1 MAYSLDLRERVIAFI
16 EQGGKKVE
24 ASVLFNV
31 SRPAIDKWVRLK
43 QETGSLEDPPLAP
56 RSWRKINPDL
66 LLSYIDESPDKIL
79 DDYADHFN
87 VSNSG
92 IWRALDRNNFTRKKR
107 QISIKNDVMKN
118 ESNILKK

>member
-1 MAYSLDLRERVIAFI
+1 MSYSLDLRERVIAFI
-16 EQGGKKVE
+16 EQGGKKVD

-31 SRPAIDKWVRLK
+31 SRPTIDRWAQLK
-43 QETGSLEDPPLAP
+43 QETGSLEDSPLAP

-79 DDYADHFN
+79 DDYADLFN

-107 QISIKNDVMKN
+107 QISTKNDVRKN
-118 ESNILKK
+118 DPNIVKK

>member
-1 MAYSLDLRERVIAFI
+1 MAYSVDLRERIIAFI
-16 EQGGKKVE
+16 EQGGKKVD

-31 SRPAIDKWVRLK
+31 SRPTIDRWAQLK
-43 QETGSLEDPPLAP
+43 QETGSLENPPLAP

-66 LLSYIDESPDKIL
+66 LLSYINKSPDKIL

-92 IWRALDRNNFTRKKR
+92 IWRALNRNKITRKKR

-118 ESNILKK
+118 DPNILKQ